1 MARRTALL
9 INCSRNEARQMRD
22 NARAQRRT
30 LSGYV
35 LHIVLRTVELQEQ
48 MYANFERVRE
58 VGSGAKPQPRS
69 TVLIRCS
76 REEAKRIRRAARLTA
91 MTISGFVLR
100 ALHRSWEVART
111 IPELFPDPQPHGG
124 R

>member
-1 MARRTALL
+1 MAHRTALL
-9 INCSRNEARQMRD
+9 INCSRDEARQMRD

-35 LHIVLRTVELQEQ
+35 LNIVVRTVELQEQ
-48 MYANFERVRE
+48 MYAHFVRPRE
-58 VGSGAKPQPRS
+58 LNDGAKPRPRT

-76 REEAKRIRRAARLTA
+76 TGEAKRIRRAAQVRA
-91 MTISGFVLR
+91 MTMSGYVLR
-100 ALHRSWEVART
+100 ALHRSWDVANT
-111 IPELFPDPQPHGG
+111 VPEFVPHPQPQGT